1 MIKKIK
7 RSEDVFDQGKYNLK
21 LIDREGNSFTMMVGG
36 NLDLYWVPDDFK
48 NTDTFYIDKSDE
60 FVYRLF
66 LRLFQDIE
74 SVDDKYN
81 LSLIGNK
88 FTFISEDF
96 NEDIANKLEIIK
108 KDNEFVINFLKNEN
122 KEGEHYNMY
131 AFFRRGCPICFCN
144 SGSRV
149 PKIEHLFMMLFNDLA
164 YNNKDIELDMC

>member
-7 RSEDVFDQGKYNLK
+7 RSDDVCDQGKYNLK
-21 LIDREGNSFTMMVGG
+21 VIDRDGNSFTMMVGG
-36 NLDLYWVPDDFK
+36 NLDLYWVPDDYK
-48 NTDTFYIDKSDE
+48 SVNTFYIDKRDY
-60 FVYRLF
+60 FVYELF
-66 LRLFQDIE
+66 GGLFQNIE
-74 SVDDKYN
+74 NVDDKYN
-81 LSLIGNK
+81 PSLIGNK

-122 KEGEHYNMY
+122 KEGEHYAMY

-149 PKIEHLFMMLFNDLA
+149 PKIENLFMMLFNDLA
-164 YNNKDIELDMC
+164 YYNKDIEMI